1 MGSRDECDTRSTAG
15 LGARDSS
22 PTPGRDSRIAP
33 VRATELAALAN
44 SKE

>member
-1 MGSRDECDTRSTAG
+1 MDSRDECDTRSTAG